1 MTKYYIQ
8 PGQIKKLRD
17 VALAFTVPDDLPPIH
32 ASGVTL
38 VWTRQALKSFSD
50 IHKAAYGEEE
60 KYKELPYQSLR
71 GLLNVLVKEIDRIE
85 NHLCLK
91 STLIREIRSSNPQN
105 YDFARLIDS
114 DNDEEL
120 SKRLRLVLNNWITN
134 DLRPFC
140 EKKDIPEKL
149 LEQIRELAEKD
160 NLIHSRPFEMTLLPW
175 PWQQKT
181 GTTKADHGRA
191 YTLVVDYI
199 ARLIAGQEIFK
210 GCGPMRRVISSY
222 GKFMSSTAELVT
234 TPISITNK
242 GRFSLVVKLQLV
254 TFPSVHQP
262 VIEIDV
268 SKRRW
273 LDSLEAPDRYR
284 NDIFGY
290 AFSPD
295 LPGRTFS
302 FKVVCCKENK
312 EWSWKTAKD
321 FGAIRNQLDLGM
333 QAFSGQDIVLKKA
346 DYGGSQLVLTHR
358 NGLEKHGIDVGVPET
373 DKLEAY
379 VNIEKLVRSIGL
391 VPFTDYEVVK
401 NKSSGRQKE
410 KEIKLPTLLSAM
422 LEAQESESVNFTPDY
437 VNKLSDNQLE
447 KQMKEKFCLSL
458 EAIIAGRKRLQTK
471 ELKREEFEALKVIR
485 DRNSSALER
494 IYPGKKLSL
503 FIFYQDGFQKELS
516 FLEATAQ
523 LLWGK
528 SVEILTNTLP
538 PDTHGSKHDLPEPN
552 KKGKERSKQR
562 LKAWE
567 SIANQIA
574 AREEHTF
581 CLVLAPKFFTDNGI
595 DKRDDPIN
603 KPSTRRALASVGG
616 ACVQFITQ
624 MERTKEESKVD
635 LVDYSR
641 RAQQALKDLLSAH
654 SGRVEGI
661 KAKVDECLKIPSE
674 SKPKEIIAITIVRKQ
689 KGRVRGRIEST
700 FLPIAIRIQ
709 VETGLCDMRCAYA
722 DENKLEITEWERFSD
737 ALTKVSAIS
746 PVKIGNNREMRKK
759 NFMQFVKCVVSDSV
773 EKNMHPLIMV
783 DSTNCA
789 YLWPWLADSRI
800 DANDIRLE
808 GVSNWMHK
816 EWAGA
821 RLIRIRQGFTP
832 GIIEEKVRHLMETF
846 MDDGRSLDE
855 LKQRATADPDLKIPS
870 ASSTLGKLFRLSTSN
885 STGCKTYL
893 SIGSRAVQQQWRGQ
907 SCYRTTQAHTAVEIQ
922 NDDGSSEN
930 SGLTKKVK
938 TIKNAAGLEV
948 RELSEKMPFI
958 KQWPTPNPI
967 EIVVT
972 LCQEEDDPD
981 QIACLVESLRY
992 VVGHYSESTTLP
1004 APLFFERV
1012 VREYISDFEIME
1024 ESEDS
1029 DSP

>member
-1 MTKYYIQ
+1 MKKYYIQ

-17 VALAFTVPDDLPPIH
+17 VALAFTVPSDLPPVSIGG
-32 ASGVTL
+32 ATL
-38 VWTRQALKSFSD
+38 ALTKHALKNFGD
-50 IHKAAYGEEE
+50 IHRAAYQE
-60 KYKELPYQSLR
+60 KEKLKELPYQSLR
-71 GLLNVLVKEIDRIE
+71 GLLNVQIEDITRIE
-85 NHLCLK
+85 SHLGLK
-91 STLIREIRSSNPQN
+91 RSVIRDNNGRSLKPYHFAQLVDSSNDDAFKRKLQN
-105 YDFARLIDS
+105 I
-114 DNDEEL
+114 
-120 SKRLRLVLNNWITN
+120 LNEWFVNYLW
-134 DLRPFC
+134 PFC
-140 EKKDIPEKL
+140 EDKNVPEKL
-149 LEQIRELAEKD
+149 LHRVQDLIEHNELIRV
-160 NLIHSRPFEMTLLPW
+160 HTFEAKLLPW
-175 PWQQKT
+175 T
-181 GTTKADHGRA
+181 CEENGTAIPNDPRS
-191 YTLVVDYI
+191 YTLVVDFI

-273 LDSLEAPDRYR
+273 LDSLKAPDRDRR
-284 NDIFGY
+284 NISGY

-295 LPGRTFS
+295 LPDRTFS
-302 FKVVCCKENK
+302 FKVACRKENK
-312 EWSWKTAKD
+312 KRVWKTAKD
-321 FGAIRNQLDLGM
+321 FGAIRRQLNLGM
-333 QAFSGQDIVLKKA
+333 KALSGQDIALKKA

-358 NGLEKHGIDVGVPET
+358 NGLGEHGIDVGVPET

-401 NKSSGRQKE
+401 NKSSRRQEE

-422 LEAQESESVNFTPDY
+422 LEAKESEPVDFTPDY
-437 VNKLSDNQLE
+437 VNKLSDSQLE
-447 KQMKEKFCLSL
+447 RQMKEKFGLSL
-458 EAIIAGRKRLQTK
+458 EAIIAGRNTLQTK
-471 ELKREEFEALKVIR
+471 APKAEEFEALKIIR
-485 DRNSSALER
+485 EHNSDALER
-494 IYPGKKLSL
+494 MYPGEKLSL
-503 FIFYQDGFQKELS
+503 FIFYQDGFQEELS
-516 FLEATAQ
+516 FLKATAQ

-528 SVEILTNTLP
+528 SVEILVNTLP
-538 PDTHGSKHDLPEPN
+538 PNTHGSKHDLPEPK

-562 LKAWE
+562 LNAWE

-574 AREEHTF
+574 AREGRTF
-581 CLVLAPKFFTDNGI
+581 CLMLAPKLFKENGI

-624 MERTKEESKVD
+624 MERTKEKKKVD

-641 RAQQALKDLLSAH
+641 RGQQALKDLFSAH

-689 KGRVRGRIEST
+689 KGRVRGSIEST

-722 DENKLEITEWERFSD
+722 DENELEITEWERFSD
-737 ALTKVSAIS
+737 ALMKVSAIS
-746 PVKIGNNREMRKK
+746 PVKIGNSPEMRKK
-759 NFMQFVKCVVSDSV
+759 NFMKFVRCVVSDSV
-773 EKNMHPLIMV
+773 ERNMHPLVMV
-783 DSTNCA
+783 DSTNCVR
-789 YLWPWLADSRI
+789 LWPWLADVRM
-800 DANDIRLE
+800 DANDIRLA
-808 GVSNWMHK
+808 GVSDWMHK

-821 RLIRIRQGFTP
+821 RLVRIRQGLAP
-832 GIIEEKVRHLMETF
+832 GIIEEKARYLVETSV
-846 MDDGRSLDE
+846 DDERSLNE
-855 LKQRATADPDLKIPS
+855 LKQIDTADADLKIPS

-885 STGCKTYL
+885 STGCVTYL
-893 SIGSRAVQQQWRGQ
+893 SIGSRAVQQEWRGQ
-907 SCYRTTQAHTAVEIQ
+907 SCYRTIQAHAAVEIQ
-922 NDDGSSEN
+922 NDNEFSEN
-930 SGLTKKVK
+930 PGSKKKAK
-938 TIKNAAGLEV
+938 TIRNAAGLEV
-948 RELSEKMPFI
+948 RELSEKVPFT

-972 LCQEEDDPD
+972 LCQENDDPD
-981 QIACLVESLRY
+981 QVACLVESLRY
-992 VVGHYSESTTLP
+992 VVGHYYESTALP

-1024 ESEDS
+1024 EFEDEEL
-1029 DSP
+1029 